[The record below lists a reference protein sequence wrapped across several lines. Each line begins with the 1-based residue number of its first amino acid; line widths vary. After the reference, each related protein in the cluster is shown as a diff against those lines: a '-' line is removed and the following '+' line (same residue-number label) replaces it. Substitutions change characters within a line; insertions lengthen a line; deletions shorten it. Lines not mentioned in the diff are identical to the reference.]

1 MSASIIKRT
10 VLIAED
16 NLNQQNRLKGWYEK
30 AGYEV
35 VAMVEDGGDVLS
47 EIEDSQPDLISLD
60 VTMPWVDGV
69 ECAGLIKEKF
79 PQQKIIFVSNLSL
92 EPQFVSAYK
101 ELVGHNS
108 FIAKSISE
116 QEFLT
121 FLESL
126 FIGYDSLDASSE
138 AGRAATADKVV

>member
-1 MSASIIKRT
+1 
-10 VLIAED
+10 
-16 NLNQQNRLKGWYEK
+16 
-30 AGYEV
+30 
-35 VAMVEDGGDVLS
+35 MVEDGGDVLS

-92 EPQFVSAYK
+92 ESQFVSAYK